1 MSDAAGPQESVAA
14 GKAAR
19 NRVPRRSL
27 GEFRPAAG
35 RDPVG
40 LLLSQDTGRVAELVP
55 VRYKRMLLSPLAY
68 YRGAALPM
76 AADLAAG
83 PSPGLTVQLCGDAHL
98 SNFGG

>member
-55 VRYKRMLLSPLAY
+55 VRCRST
-68 YRGAALPM
+68 
-76 AADLAAG
+76 
-83 PSPGLTVQLCGDAHL
+83 S
-98 SNFGG
+98 